1 MADPTMLAPPPP
13 GEDALTNRF
22 TQARAAAGQPQDG
35 LAFLMKPAAADQ
47 SAPAATITA
56 APGPATAAAPAEA
69 PPSPAAWMATRRS
82 GSCSASS
89 SPAR

>member
-56 APGPATAAAPAEA
+56 APGPATAAAP
-69 PPSPAAWMATRRS
+69 SPAAWMATRRS